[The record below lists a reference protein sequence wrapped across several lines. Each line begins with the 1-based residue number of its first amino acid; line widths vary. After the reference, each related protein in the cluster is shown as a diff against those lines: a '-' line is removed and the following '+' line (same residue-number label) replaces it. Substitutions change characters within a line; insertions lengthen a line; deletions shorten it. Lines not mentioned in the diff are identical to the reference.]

1 MFFLKKKIEDYPVNI
16 STVARFWDIGPQKL
30 YYWYRNHLSDYNID
44 KEQGK
49 WHPKKI
55 IVVDESTGEVMKEQP
70 VYVYKPEN
78 IGEQMS
84 IDDKALGHDGFT
96 IMSNTQ
102 TGKIAMMIEST
113 KCEDVEAALSLFGKD
128 LEKVKSISCDMS
140 PTYLKACRDK
150 FPQAQ
155 RVVDKFHVMQYVYD
169 AVAEVRLR
177 IKKELAEQLSK
188 GKHKTEKDKKILSEM
203 EMLRR
208 CRHLLSQ
215 SVEKWSEAGKELALQ
230 LFEKHSELKT
240 AYHLSQDFK
249 RWYDINNTSN
259 HRKYIEE
266 DLLNWYG
273 KLKTAK
279 IKEFKQVV
287 RMIEKH
293 ETEIINFFDSGHT
306 NAKAERLNGKIQ
318 RFVSNNYGIKDKDF
332 ALYRIAGYFS

>member
-1 MFFLKKKIEDYPVNI
+1 
-16 STVARFWDIGPQKL
+16 VARFWDIGPQTL
-30 YYWYRNHLSDYNID
+30 YYWYRNYLSDYND
-44 KEQGK
+44 DTEQGK
-49 WHPKKI
+49 WKPNKI
-55 IVVDESTGEVMKEQP
+55 VVVDETTGEVMKEQP

-113 KCEDVEAALSLFGKD
+113 KCEEVEAALALFDKD

-140 PTYLKACRDK
+140 PTYLKACREK
-150 FPQAQ
+150 LPQAQ
-155 RVVDKFHVMQYVYD
+155 RVIDKFHVMQYVYD

-177 IKKELAEQLSK
+177 IKKELTEQLSK
-188 GKHKTEKDKKILSEM
+188 GKQKTEKDKEILSDLEK
-203 EMLRR
+203 LRR

-215 SVEKWSEAGKELALQ
+215 SVEKWSEAGKELVYQ
-230 LFEKHSELKT
+230 IFEKHSELKT

-249 RWYDINNTSN
+249 RWYNINNPFKY
-259 HRKYIEE
+259 RIYIEK
-266 DLLNWYG
+266 DLFDWYD
-273 KLKTAK
+273 KVEKAK
-279 IKEFKQVV
+279 IKEFNQVV
-287 RMIEKH
+287 KMIEKH
-293 ETEIINFFDSGHT
+293 ETEIINFFNLGHT

-318 RFVSNNYGIKDKDF
+318 RFVSNNYGMKDKDF